1 MNKLRDMKEF
11 KGTIGVY
18 EIVEHNWSETSI
30 MCNGKTICS
39 FEHYVNLYFIK
50 DEENY
55 AINQIEYI
63 EDRVDAGWGDIYI
76 YELIKL
82 TPEIKQERRKKFI
95 DSLVSKIEK
104 ENNIKLKV
112 ESYDTL

>member
-1 MNKLRDMKEF
+1 MELTDKLIIE
-11 KGTIGVY
+11 KGLEELRKVDKFTIKKY
-18 EIVEHNWSETSI
+18 
-30 MCNGKTICS
+30 CS
-39 FEHYVNLYFIK
+39 GFEHYVNLYFVK

-63 EDRVDAGWGDIYI
+63 EDRVDAGWGDVYI

-95 DSLVSKIEK
+95 DDLVSKIEK

-112 ESYDTL
+112 ESYDI